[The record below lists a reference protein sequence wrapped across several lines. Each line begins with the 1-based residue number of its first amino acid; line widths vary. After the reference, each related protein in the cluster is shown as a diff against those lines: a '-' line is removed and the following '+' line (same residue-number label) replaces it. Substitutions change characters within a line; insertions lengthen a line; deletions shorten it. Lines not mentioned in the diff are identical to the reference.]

1 MIFVLRKSSILLVT
15 FVFGCAAGE
24 PWVVLVRLMA
34 KVKELA
40 ELKELSLPPPGPFDL
55 KCPKLNIKEYEYRGT
70 IYKVFWIYNDRVT
83 DFLAG
88 HSAECGITKFTKGAS
103 RIIAREVRA
112 SFVGS
117 PSSSVR
123 KCDSTSPFSYSVGQH
138 DVFCT
143 SALSLF
149 SRLCCSGV
157 LDLMKGISNNHS

>member
-1 MIFVLRKSSILLVT
+1 MIFVLRKSYILLVT

-24 PWVVLVRLMA
+24 PWIVLVRLMA

-70 IYKVFWIYNDRVT
+70 IYKVFRIYNDRVA

-88 HSAECGITKFTKGAS
+88 QSAECGITKFTKGAS

-117 PSSSVR
+117 PGSSGGLELR
-123 KCDSTSPFSYSVGQH
+123 FGTEKTH
-138 DVFCT
+138 FC
-143 SALSLF
+143 LPK
-149 SRLCCSGV
+149 V
-157 LDLMKGISNNHS
+157 LIRR